1 MANHRPPV
9 EKCYKK
15 IGLRIRWFRME
26 AGLSQRELAEKVRGK
41 SRRKRGLTRAHIANM
56 ERGEQRIWPHQVEQ
70 IGRAL
75 GVPANW
81 FFVGVW
87 GQR

>member
-1 MANHRPPV
+1 MPINRPPV
-9 EKCYKK
+9 ERCYKR
-15 IGLRIRWFRME
+15 IGLRIRWFRIE
-26 AGLSQRELAEKVRGK
+26 AGLSQRELAERLRGK
-41 SRRKRGLTRAHIANM
+41 GKRKRGLSRCHIANM
-56 ERGEQRIWPHQVEQ
+56 ERGEQRIYPHQLEQ

-75 GVPANW
+75 SVPAKW